1 MLGGSGLVRTWAPI
15 SCGVHSALAYIDIHI
30 YIYMFIFMSL
40 LAAICACPP
49 VFFFFFRLENDC
61 DWISMESNPLDGKK
75 KRESTW
81 NTLFLKRK
89 LKTVAA
95 ERGTIIY
102 LWYSTFFFVFLI
114 LKDTDFFF
122 SHLGFISLLLFT
134 DETSFCLFPLFR
146 PSLANAT
153 LKQRI
158 CFFFFAGLFLSF
170 FYSVAAHFFFIVV
183 VACKWQFSCRYAYA
197 QRVVETTT
205 FAIPATFKLRTLVC
219 RGVLLSVPSS
229 SFPKSKGTSRISETK
244 TSKQGERERKKKK
257 MASSSF
263 FPTSAWARL

>member
-1 MLGGSGLVRTWAPI
+1 MKYSF
-15 SCGVHSALAYIDIHI
+15 S
-30 YIYMFIFMSL
+30 
-40 LAAICACPP
+40 
-49 VFFFFFRLENDC
+49 
-61 DWISMESNPLDGKK
+61 KK
-75 KRESTW
+75 K
-81 NTLFLKRK
+81 
-89 LKTVAA
+89 A
-95 ERGTIIY
+95 EDGGGRAGHDNLSLIQY
-102 LWYSTFFFVFLI
+102 FFFVFLI

-205 FAIPATFKLRTLVC
+205 FAIPATFKLRTLFC

-257 MASSSF
+257 KGSSSF

>member
-1 MLGGSGLVRTWAPI
+1 MKYSF
-15 SCGVHSALAYIDIHI
+15 S
-30 YIYMFIFMSL
+30 
-40 LAAICACPP
+40 
-49 VFFFFFRLENDC
+49 
-61 DWISMESNPLDGKK
+61 KK
-75 KRESTW
+75 K
-81 NTLFLKRK
+81 
-89 LKTVAA
+89 A
-95 ERGTIIY
+95 EDGGGRAGHDNLSLIQY
-102 LWYSTFFFVFLI
+102 FFFVFLI

-205 FAIPATFKLRTLVC
+205 FAIPATFKLRTLFC

>member
-1 MLGGSGLVRTWAPI
+1 MSANFLWCPQRTRI
-15 SCGVHSALAYIDIHI
+15 YRYTYI
-30 YIYMFIFMSL
+30 YIYIYVFIYITFGRYLRMP
-40 LAAICACPP
+40 AW
-49 VFFFFFRLENDC
+49 FFFFKAWKWLWLN
-61 DWISMESNPLDGKK
+61 IDGEQSARWEKK
-75 KRESTW
+75 KWESTW

-158 CFFFFAGLFLSF
+158 CFFFFRGSFSF
-170 FYSVAAHFFFIVV
+170 FLLFCCCTFFFYCCCCVQVTI
-183 VACKWQFSCRYAYA
+183 
-197 QRVVETTT
+197 
-205 FAIPATFKLRTLVC
+205 
-219 RGVLLSVPSS
+219 
-229 SFPKSKGTSRISETK
+229 
-244 TSKQGERERKKKK
+244 
-257 MASSSF
+257 
-263 FPTSAWARL
+263 

>member
-1 MLGGSGLVRTWAPI
+1 MKYSF
-15 SCGVHSALAYIDIHI
+15 S
-30 YIYMFIFMSL
+30 
-40 LAAICACPP
+40 
-49 VFFFFFRLENDC
+49 
-61 DWISMESNPLDGKK
+61 KK
-75 KRESTW
+75 K
-81 NTLFLKRK
+81 
-89 LKTVAA
+89 A
-95 ERGTIIY
+95 EDGGGRAGHDNLSLIQY
-102 LWYSTFFFVFLI
+102 FFFVFLI